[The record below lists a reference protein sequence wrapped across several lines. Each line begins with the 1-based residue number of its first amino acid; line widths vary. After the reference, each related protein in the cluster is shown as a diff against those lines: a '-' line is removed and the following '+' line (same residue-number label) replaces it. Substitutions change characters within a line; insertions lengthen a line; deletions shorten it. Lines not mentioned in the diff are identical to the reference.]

1 MFLQDRQRL
10 FGQAASRIVLGRL
23 LPIFF
28 DVFLMILH
36 HRLREGP
43 VEGST
48 GKNLELGIGRFCTDA
63 RTRRRGHPSSPAT
76 CSALVLWS
84 PWSFTSIA
92 PYCLIASLCP
102 FSWARL
108 PKSTSAMS
116 PWMADEINFWLAL
129 STGFDF
135 ASAPVAANAPAS
147 ATATIAVVLLIIA
160 PKVPFACFVYGEA
173 SAIKTAGVQCLFLVG
188 LLEHIS
194 AFNRP

>member
-63 RTRRRGHPSSPAT
+63 RTRRRGHPKFAGH
-76 CSALVLWS
+76 LL
-84 PWSFTSIA
+84 
-92 PYCLIASLCP
+92 
-102 FSWARL
+102 
-108 PKSTSAMS
+108 
-116 PWMADEINFWLAL
+116 
-129 STGFDF
+129 GF

-160 PKVPFACFVYGEA
+160 PKVPFACVVYGEA
-173 SAIKTAGVQCLFLVG
+173 SAIKTAGVQSLFLVG

-194 AFNRP
+194 ASIGRSPRQSVFR